1 MCGSHG
7 MRDLGRREL
16 DHLWAGV
23 RLGGVAGRT
32 PPRGCGGAAEC
43 VGGGGIRG
51 VRRGRGRPGDP
62 GIREAF
68 HTGAGDLGARIWGSV
83 RDPWV
88 ARVGWV
94 ASPSLPQSMNSQQRE
109 ELARR
114 EAEPGVK
121 AEITAAMR
129 EKREKDEREQ
139 KAKQASP
146 GEPHPIPSHPN
157 PISPCNRGCG
167 SVHQHG
173 GSAPG
178 TLVGSEG
185 IRGICAWYLGRI

>member
-23 RLGGVAGRT
+23 RLGGVAGST

-121 AEITAAMR
+121 K
-129 EKREKDEREQ
+129 EKQEMEA
-139 KAKQASP
+139 KAKQVSP
-146 GEPHPIPSHPN
+146 REPHPIPS
-157 PISPCNRGCG
+157 
-167 SVHQHG
+167 
-173 GSAPG
+173 
-178 TLVGSEG
+178 
-185 IRGICAWYLGRI
+185 

>member
-23 RLGGVAGRT
+23 RLGGVAGST

-68 HTGAGDLGARIWGSV
+68 HTGAGDLGARIWGEC
-83 RDPWV
+83 
-88 ARVGWV
+88 A
-94 ASPSLPQSMNSQQRE
+94 
-109 ELARR
+109 
-114 EAEPGVK
+114 
-121 AEITAAMR
+121 
-129 EKREKDEREQ
+129 
-139 KAKQASP
+139 
-146 GEPHPIPSHPN
+146 
-157 PISPCNRGCG
+157 G
-167 SVHQHG
+167 SV
-173 GSAPG
+173 GS
-178 TLVGSEG
+178 
-185 IRGICAWYLGRI
+185 LGRMGRIPLSAAEHDRSAEGGAGAQGGRAGGEKGEARDGGDEGKAREG

>member
-1 MCGSHG
+1 MGWDRLRCDGVGS
-7 MRDLGRREL
+7 
-16 DHLWAGV
+16 DHIGWDRMGSDGGKFGIGGISGSVVDVWGAGV
-23 RLGGVAGRT
+23 RLGDVMGRA
-32 PPRGCGGAAEC
+32 PLRGCG
-43 VGGGGIRG
+43 
-51 VRRGRGRPGDP
+51 DP
-62 GIREAF
+62 ARCGER
-68 HTGAGDLGARIWGSV
+68 GDLGARIWGSV

-121 AEITAAMR
+121 K
-129 EKREKDEREQ
+129 EKQEMEA

-146 GEPHPIPSHPN
+146 REPHPIPSHPN

-167 SVHQHG
+167 SAHQHG